1 VTLHPTREQ
10 LERLATADDE
20 EPVIMV
26 NLLRFKARADGID
39 AADGITGAE
48 AYARYAAA
56 AASHLQRVGGRILVA
71 SEPRQS
77 VIGPEEP
84 EWDLVVS
91 VQYPSRSAFL
101 TMAMDPEYLKIH
113 GHREAALADSR
124 LIACKPVAA

>member
-10 LERLATADDE
+10 LERLEAADDK

-26 NLLRFKARADGID
+26 NLLRFKERADGID

-56 AASHLQRVGGRILVA
+56 AASHLERVGGRILIA

-101 TMAMDPEYLKIH
+101 MMAMDPEYLRIH
-113 GHREAALADSR
+113 AHREAALADSR
-124 LIACKPVAA
+124 LIACKPRN